1 MCITTPAGE
10 RKRAEKRARKDARKH
25 AAQMAEQNKQYQET
39 LKEMKPKY
47 TPPPARSR
55 AQIGEKGVRRK
66 RSKKASQLA
75 SGRGMAQLR
84 VPMQGSSTNIG

>member
-1 MCITTPAGE
+1 MCITTPGGE
-10 RKRAEKRARKDARKH
+10 AKRARKRAKKDAAAH

-47 TPPPARSR
+47 TPPPASSR
-55 AQIGEKGVRRK
+55 AQLGEKGVRRR

-75 SGRGMAQLR
+75 GGRGMGQLR
-84 VPMQGSSTNIG
+84 IPMQGSSTNIG